1 MKKLFATCL
10 LAAVFAVPA
19 TFAQAASADAATAP
33 ESGGPNPAKMIQHRV
48 QTMTTVLSLTSAQ
61 QTQVTTILTNSAA
74 AESGFHTSMR
84 AAHTSLKAAI
94 QSNDAASIEQISNQI
109 GTLTAQSTAARA
121 KTEAAIYQVL
131 NAEQQSKASQLGD
144 EMLGG
149 FGGPGHGG
157 PGGPR

>member
-10 LAAVFAVPA
+10 LAALVAVPA
-19 TFAQAASADAATAP
+19 AFSQSTTEAVAAP
-33 ESGGPNPAKMIQHRV
+33 EPGGPNPAAMIQHRV
-48 QTMTTVLSLTSAQ
+48 QRMTTILTLNATQQAQ
-61 QTQVTTILTNSAA
+61 IATILTNSVA
-74 AESGFHTSMR
+74 AESGIHTSMR

-94 QSNDAASIEQISNQI
+94 QANDAATIEQVSNQI
-109 GTLTAQSTAARA
+109 GTLTAQSTAAHA

-144 EMLGG
+144 EMFGG